1 MSLFVMLIVAF
12 VVIQSLLLAVSVG
25 IGFLLHWLIPGLE
38 IGPGI
43 VAGVIATIATTY
55 FLCHVVGMTIKSKFV
70 ELSRESDEND
80 DEEDEEEEDIEKDE
94 EEVDVP
100 APRKRRWS
108 APHSI
113 GRHWQKRKR

>member
-1 MSLFVMLIVAF
+1 MLIVAF